1 MRDNSLNILL
11 LASWYPSMEHPT
23 AGSFVQEQAHML
35 RDYGHQVTVIH
46 PFMLG
51 TFASSIKKRST
62 VSFAQEDGIRV
73 LRVGVVPPVPFF
85 RGVSY
90 AYCFQRVREAMNRF
104 QLDPKDFA
112 VIHSHAMFMG
122 GVIGYMLSKKNNLPQ
137 VHTEHTSGL
146 IFNPKQYT
154 NKDLSLLRNTYAHCH
169 KVLFVSQFAMKHTLS
184 NIELESREHV
194 VVLPNIVDA
203 SYFTSLIRPF
213 SKATSFKFLIIGNF
227 IPIKNHRLLL
237 EAFSLVQKQ
246 YPAVGLSIAGNG
258 PLEQE
263 LRALC
268 ESLKLEN
275 VYWLPRLNRAEVK
288 VQMAAHQAI
297 LSTSKVETFGLTIAE
312 AQAMGKPVVVTD
324 SGGVRDI
331 VTQETGIVTEG
342 SSEAFSKG
350 MLQLIQSYVTY
361 DPETIRQSAKRR
373 FSSEVIVEQ
382 LNEIYRSLHEGTLY
396 L

>member
-11 LASWYPSMEHPT
+11 IASWYPSMEHPT

-35 RDYGHQVTVIH
+35 RDHGYQVTVIH

-90 AYCFQRVREAMNRF
+90 TYCFQRVREAMNRF

-112 VIHSHAMFMG
+112 VIHSHATFMG
-122 GVIGYMLSKKNNLPQ
+122 GVIGHKLSKKYNLPQ

-154 NKDLSLLRNTYAHCH
+154 NNDLSLLRNTYAHCH
-169 KVLFVSQFAMKHTLS
+169 KVLFVSQFAKEHTLS
-184 NIELESREHV
+184 NIELESKENV
-194 VVLPNIVDA
+194 VVLPNIVA
-203 SYFTSLIRPF
+203 PSFFSSHIRPF
-213 SKATSFKFLIIGNF
+213 LKVTSFKFLMIGDF
-227 IPIKNHRLLL
+227 IPRKNHRLLL
-237 EAFSLVQKQ
+237 EAFSLMQKE
-246 YPAVGLSIAGNG
+246 YPEVGLSIAGNG

-268 ESLKLEN
+268 KSLKLEN
-275 VYWLPRLNRAEVK
+275 VHWLPRLNRAEVK
-288 VQMAAHQAI
+288 EQMTAHQAI
-297 LSTSKVETFGLTIAE
+297 LSTSNVETFGLTIAE

-342 SSEAFSKG
+342 SSEAFAKG
-350 MLQLIQSYVTY
+350 MLQLIQSYDTY
-361 DPETIRQSAKRR
+361 DPETIRQSAKGR
-373 FSSEVIVEQ
+373 FSSEVIMEQ
-382 LNEIYRSLHEGTLY
+382 LNEIYRSLHEGNLY

>member
-11 LASWYPSMEHPT
+11 LASWYPSKADPT

-51 TFASSIKKRST
+51 TFASSITMRST
-62 VSFAQEDGIRV
+62 VSYTQEDGIRV
-73 LRVGVVPPVPFF
+73 LRVGVAPPLPFF
-85 RGVSY
+85 RAISY
-90 AYCFQRVREAMNRF
+90 AYCFRRVRKAMKTF
-104 QLDPKDFA
+104 LLDPKEFA

-122 GVIGYMLSKKNNLPQ
+122 GLIGHKLSKKYTLPQ

-154 NKDLSLLRNTYAHCH
+154 KKDLLITRNTYADCH
-169 KVLFVSQFAMKHTLS
+169 KVMFVSQFAKEHTLC
-184 NIELESREHV
+184 NIALESKDNL
-194 VVLPNIVDA
+194 VVLPNIVDP
-203 SYFTSLIRPF
+203 SFFSSPILPF
-213 SKATSFKFLIIGNF
+213 SKATSLKFLVIGNF
-227 IPIKNHRLLL
+227 IPRKNHQLLL
-237 EAFSLVQKQ
+237 EAFRLVQKES
-246 YPAVGLSIAGNG
+246 PTVGLSIAGNG

-263 LRALC
+263 LRGLC

-288 VQMAAHQAI
+288 EQMAVHQVI
-297 LSTSKVETFGLTIAE
+297 LSTSKIETFGLTIAE

-331 VTQETGIVTEG
+331 VTQETGIVTEC
-342 SSEAFSKG
+342 SPEAFAKG
-350 MLQLIQSYVTY
+350 MIHMIQSLDSY
-361 DPETIRQSAKRR
+361 DPEIIRETAKSR
-373 FSSEVIVEQ
+373 FAAEVIMNQ
-382 LNEIYRSLHEGTLY
+382 LNEIYRQLHDGNLY

>member
-11 LASWYPSMEHPT
+11 LASWYPSKEDPT

-35 RDYGHQVTVIH
+35 RDYRHQVTVIH
-46 PFMLG
+46 PFLLG
-51 TFASSIKKRST
+51 TFASSITKRST
-62 VSFAQEDGIRV
+62 VSYTQEDGIRV
-73 LRVGVVPPVPFF
+73 LRVGVAPPLPFF
-85 RGVSY
+85 RAISY
-90 AYCFQRVREAMNRF
+90 AYCFRRVRKAMNRF
-104 QLDPKDFA
+104 QLDQKEFA

-154 NKDLSLLRNTYAHCH
+154 NKDLSLSRKAYAHCH

-184 NIELESREHV
+184 NIALESKENV
-194 VVLPNIVDA
+194 VVLPNIVDP
-203 SYFTSLIRPF
+203 SFFSFPIGPF
-213 SKATSFKFLIIGNF
+213 SKATSFKFLVIGSL
-227 IPIKNHRLLL
+227 IPRKNHQLLL
-237 EAFSLVQKQ
+237 EAFRLVQKEF
-246 YPAVGLSIAGNG
+246 PSVGLSIAGNG

-263 LRALC
+263 LRGLC

-275 VYWLPRLNRAEVK
+275 IYWLPRLNRSEVK
-288 VQMAAHQAI
+288 EQMAAHQVI
-297 LSTSKVETFGLTIAE
+297 LSTSKIETFGLTIAE

-342 SSEAFSKG
+342 SSEAFAKG

-373 FSSEVIVEQ
+373 FSSEVIMEQ
-382 LNEIYRSLHEGTLY
+382 LHEIYAHTLGSFD
-396 L
+396 

>member
-1 MRDNSLNILL
+1 MRYNSLNILL
-11 LASWYPSMEHPT
+11 IASWYPSMEHPT
-23 AGSFVQEQAHML
+23 AGSFVQEQANML
-35 RDYGHQVTVIH
+35 RDHGHQVTVIN

-112 VIHSHAMFMG
+112 VIHSHATFMG
-122 GVIGYMLSKKNNLPQ
+122 GVIGHKLSKKYNLPQ

-154 NKDLSLLRNTYAHCH
+154 NNDLSLLRNTYAHCY

-194 VVLPNIVDA
+194 VVLPNVVDA
-203 SYFTSLIRPF
+203 SFFSSLIRPF

-237 EAFSLVQKQ
+237 EAFSLVQKE
-246 YPAVGLSIAGNG
+246 YPEVGLSIAGNG

-263 LRALC
+263 LRTLC
-268 ESLKLEN
+268 VSLKLEN
-275 VYWLPRLNRAEVK
+275 VCWLPRLNRAEVNE
-288 VQMAAHQAI
+288 QIAAHQVI
-297 LSTSKVETFGLTIAE
+297 L
-312 AQAMGKPVVVTD
+312 
-324 SGGVRDI
+324 
-331 VTQETGIVTEG
+331 
-342 SSEAFSKG
+342 
-350 MLQLIQSYVTY
+350 
-361 DPETIRQSAKRR
+361 
-373 FSSEVIVEQ
+373 
-382 LNEIYRSLHEGTLY
+382 
-396 L
+396 

>member
-11 LASWYPSMEHPT
+11 IASWYPSMEHPT

-51 TFASSIKKRST
+51 TFVSSIIKRST

-122 GVIGYMLSKKNNLPQ
+122 GIIGYMLSKKNNLPQ

-154 NKDLSLLRNTYAHCH
+154 NKDLSLLRNTYAHCY
-169 KVLFVSQFAMKHTLS
+169 KVLFVSQFAMKHTMS

-268 ESLKLEN
+268 ESLELEN

-288 VQMAAHQAI
+288 EQMAAHQAI

-342 SSEAFSKG
+342 SSEAFAKG

-373 FSSEVIVEQ
+373 FSSEVIMEQ
-382 LNEIYRSLHEGTLY
+382 LNEIYRSLHEGNLY